1 MTSYTREEIPGIALV
16 GRMVAREGKR
26 DELLH
31 VLDEAIAV
39 CSQHEPDGALTAIF
53 HTSPTDPDLVVL
65 YEHYPGRAS
74 LEFHRANYER
84 IPAYGELRAR
94 MNDLLVAPV
103 EIVEVGRQ
111 VARWTRT
118 VPGLRE
124 ASASSHTRYSREEI
138 GGIAFVARFPA
149 LPGKGQELLAV
160 LEEAVPPQAAYEAD
174 PALVMDFAT
183 SAASPDTILFYKH
196 YPTVAS
202 RDEHTANGQ
211 NLPGYRDRRLR
222 MNALLAAPTEIVEQ
236 MTPVVRFT
244 RTPKTEEK
252 HQ

>member
-1 MTSYTREEIPGIALV
+1 MTSFNREEIRGIALI
-16 GRMVAREGKR
+16 GRMVARDGKR

-39 CSQHEPDGALTAIF
+39 CSQHEPDGALVAIF
-53 HTSPTDPDLVVL
+53 HTSPTDPGLVVI

-84 IPAYGELRAR
+84 IPIYGELRAR
-94 MNDLLVAPV
+94 MNELLAAPV
-103 EIVEVGRQ
+103 EIVEVGRA

-118 VPGLRE
+118 GSDPRE
-124 ASASSHTRYSREEI
+124 APASSHTRYGREEI

-160 LEEAVPPQAAYEAD
+160 LEEAVPPQAVYEAD

-211 NLPGYRDRRLR
+211 DLPAYRDRRPR
-222 MNALLAAPTEIVEQ
+222 IDALLSAPIEIVEQ
-236 MTPVVRFT
+236 MTPVVKYT
-244 RTPKTEEK
+244 RTATPEEK
-252 HQ
+252 LP